1 MVGYPTP
8 HQYCIWDPRYLVLNL
23 AGMRKASLLCVDL
36 LGAVTGFLLIRIDPP
51 TDIKYQSKTNQ
62 PHQQPSFGDYFYAM
76 TMSRNHSKIRDN
88 YKQYLPDEDEFD
100 LHERA
105 KRQRILIGY
114 ASAIATC
121 FSFSFT
127 GWCLFEGYRSECFLH
142 G

>member
-1 MVGYPTP
+1 
-8 HQYCIWDPRYLVLNL
+8 
-23 AGMRKASLLCVDL
+23 VDL

-114 ASAIATC
+114 ASAIATIAT
-121 FSFSFT
+121 SLNVPLE
-127 GWCLFEGYRSECFLH
+127 CLFTDLCIFEETCMIIYRTELKH
-142 G
+142 